1 MIAAETRGK
10 RLSALF
16 LGAALFFPCI
26 LARADLQAEM
36 ESLFDGMIATA
47 APGVYESQRR
57 GVLSGGHA
65 VAKSRVFDA
74 NLIAVAPPS
83 WKAGCGGVDLF
94 AGSLS
99 FVNSDQIVQL
109 LRSVAANSAGYAFQ
123 LALDNVFPDGAKWI
137 ENFQKKIQQLN
148 QYLGN
153 SCQLA
158 QGVVNDLASGFDLK
172 HKTDASLKATFT
184 GLYED
189 IFSAREESEGESPME
204 KLKSGKPDEYNKMV
218 GNIVWKQL
226 KRNRV
231 GAWFGHGDDTLLEAI
246 LSLTGTVII
255 GDLVDDPNAPGSGA
269 KTNLLTIL
277 PGNQIGLS
285 DLIAGGEVKLYS
297 CAGDRENCLNAGN
310 ERKTVSVTGI
320 RERIDAMLLGDAA
333 TPGIVEKYAS
343 NSGALND
350 RERAFVSALPD
361 GVGAIVRNLSLLSR
375 DSASL
380 FVLQSSG
387 TIALAMTHDFIE
399 ELFRAADSALVNS
412 DSPYKKEALQG
423 FERSRRQ
430 VRGEHAVLS
439 SRYGTLAEL
448 IGHYDELVDNTRKK
462 QYRSSD
468 APQDESDSGKE

>member
-1 MIAAETRGK
+1 MKAVAIVF
-10 RLSALF
+10 LF
-16 LGAALFFPCI
+16 VFA
-26 LARADLQAEM
+26 
-36 ESLFDGMIATA
+36 
-47 APGVYESQRR
+47 R
-57 GVLSGGHA
+57 GVLDPARAEDKTPGFYERKAEGWFWYA
-65 VAKSRVFDA
+65 VEAEESAPEEEERPAIPLAATQTPSAPFSAAWLRV
-74 NLIAVAPPS
+74 NLP
-83 WKAGCGGVDLF
+83 K
-94 AGSLS
+94 
-99 FVNSDQIVQL
+99 
-109 LRSVAANSAGYAFQ
+109 
-123 LALDNVFPDGAKWI
+123 
-137 ENFQKKIQQLN
+137 
-148 QYLGN
+148 YL
-153 SCQLA
+153 
-158 QGVVNDLASGFDLK
+158 DLAWNEPSVENLRAF
-172 HKTDASLKATFT
+172 
-184 GLYED
+184 LYLQR
-189 IFSAREESEGESPME
+189 F
-204 KLKSGKPDEYNKMV
+204 
-218 GNIVWKQL
+218 
-226 KRNRV
+226 
-231 GAWFGHGDDTLLEAI
+231 AI
-246 LSLTGTVII
+246 
-255 GDLVDDPNAPGSGA
+255 DRAEQFSGA
-269 KTNLLTIL
+269 KTNPLTIL

-399 ELFRAADSALVNS
+399 ELFRAAESALVNS